1 MLNKVDKMKNR
12 VLLFL
17 ILSCVCSGYSQ
28 NNYKNKIYILPT
40 HLLINDYIIG
50 YEYSYS
56 ENKSI
61 VFEAGFGTNPIFI
74 KSVFNFLYDKK
85 NIFRVSNK
93 FYFSMPVKKT
103 QTYLQP
109 IISYINTSYREKIV
123 NGVILSGGSPE
134 YALLQS
140 VNATSYCLDFV
151 YGREFFYKPQLSID
165 YYIGGGVR
173 YRISNKIIHSRSP
186 EPTIPTNET
195 YPITSNKNQFL
206 PSIVLG
212 VKFSFSFL
220 KIKTK

>member
-1 MLNKVDKMKNR
+1 MLNKVDQMKNR

-17 ILSCVCSGYSQ
+17 ILSWVCSGYSQ

-61 VFEAGFGTNPIFI
+61 CLQVGFGTNPVLL
-74 KSVFNFLYDKK
+74 KSTFNYLFDNKY
-85 NIFRVSNK
+85 IFRLSNK
-93 FYFSMPVKKT
+93 FYFKSVKRTKV
-103 QTYLQP
+103 YIEP
-109 IISYINTSYREKIV
+109 IISFINTCYKEKRV
-123 NGVILSGGSPE
+123 NGAILHNSPPQ
-134 YALLQS
+134 YTLLQS
-140 VNATSYCLDFV
+140 LNITSYCIDFV

-186 EPTIPTNET
+186 EPIIPTNET
-195 YPITSNKNQFL
+195 YPIKSNKNQFL

-220 KIKTK
+220 KIKIK